1 MTKTIEEVKEL
12 KKETE
17 QVILQAIQ
25 DFELLSGLRV
35 GYIGQERANFLEGS
49 SRMIEIKLEAYLT

>member
-1 MTKTIEEVKEL
+1 MTKTIAEVKEL

-35 GYIGQERANFLEGS
+35 GYIGQERANLLEGGS
-49 SRMIEIKLEAYLT
+49 KMIEIKLEAYLT

>member
-1 MTKTIEEVKEL
+1 MSKTIEEAKEL

-35 GYIGQERANFLEGS
+35 GYIGQERANFLEGGS
-49 SRMIEIKLEAYLT
+49 KMIEIKLEAYLT